1 MRTNVSLYDTTFL
14 LFCQCLTIL
23 FSCICAFCM
32 LSGGKDQIACTVATS
47 VKVTGLKA
55 TALSKGRIQLK
66 WTGYPT
72 NYKNGYSRYVIEY
85 KTSAKGAYKR
95 LKLSGDSNGSYTLKS
110 LKKGKTYYFRI
121 RSYVKDTNSLIWSAG
136 TTSPCFFL
144 KPIPRPITI
153 TSAPDFSYAEIILL
167 LITFSI
173 MILSMSFL
181 FQTICFLTA
190 E

>member
-1 MRTNVSLYDTTFL
+1 
-14 LFCQCLTIL
+14 
-23 FSCICAFCM
+23 M

-121 RSYVKDTNSLIWSAG
+121 RSYVKDTNSYVKAYSSYSKVLKIKKNFISNFRLSA
-136 TTSPCFFL
+136 
-144 KPIPRPITI
+144 
-153 TSAPDFSYAEIILL
+153 
-167 LITFSI
+167 
-173 MILSMSFL
+173 
-181 FQTICFLTA
+181 
-190 E
+190 

>member
-1 MRTNVSLYDTTFL
+1 
-14 LFCQCLTIL
+14 
-23 FSCICAFCM
+23 M

-72 NYKNGYSRYVIEY
+72 NYKNGY
-85 KTSAKGAYKR
+85 AKGAYKR

-121 RSYVKDTNSLIWSAG
+121 RSYVKDTNSYVKAYS
-136 TTSPCFFL
+136 SYSKVL
-144 KPIPRPITI
+144 KIK
-153 TSAPDFSYAEIILL
+153 AK
-167 LITFSI
+167 
-173 MILSMSFL
+173 
-181 FQTICFLTA
+181 
-190 E
+190 

>member
-1 MRTNVSLYDTTFL
+1 
-14 LFCQCLTIL
+14 
-23 FSCICAFCM
+23 M
-32 LSGGKDQIACTVATS
+32 LSGGKDQIAWTVSTS
-47 VKVTGLKA
+47 VKLTGLKA

-121 RSYVKDTNSLIWSAG
+121 RSYVKDTNSYVKAYSSIQRYWK
-136 TTSPCFFL
+136 L
-144 KPIPRPITI
+144 KQNNIK
-153 TSAPDFSYAEIILL
+153 
-167 LITFSI
+167 
-173 MILSMSFL
+173 
-181 FQTICFLTA
+181 
-190 E
+190 

>member
-1 MRTNVSLYDTTFL
+1 
-14 LFCQCLTIL
+14 
-23 FSCICAFCM
+23 M

-55 TALSKGRIQLK
+55 TALSK
-66 WTGYPT
+66 GYPT

-121 RSYVKDTNSLIWSAG
+121 RSYVKDTNSYVKAYS
-136 TTSPCFFL
+136 SYSKVL
-144 KPIPRPITI
+144 KIK
-153 TSAPDFSYAEIILL
+153 AK
-167 LITFSI
+167 
-173 MILSMSFL
+173 
-181 FQTICFLTA
+181 
-190 E
+190 

>member
-1 MRTNVSLYDTTFL
+1 
-14 LFCQCLTIL
+14 
-23 FSCICAFCM
+23 M

-95 LKLSGDSNGSYTLKS
+95 LKLSGDSNGSYTPVSYTHLDVYKRQHIYS
-110 LKKGKTYYFRI
+110 GLQTY
-121 RSYVKDTNSLIWSAG
+121 
-136 TTSPCFFL
+136 SP
-144 KPIPRPITI
+144 
-153 TSAPDFSYAEIILL
+153 
-167 LITFSI
+167 
-173 MILSMSFL
+173 
-181 FQTICFLTA
+181 
-190 E
+190 

>member
-1 MRTNVSLYDTTFL
+1 
-14 LFCQCLTIL
+14 
-23 FSCICAFCM
+23 M

-72 NYKNGYSRYVIEY
+72 NY

-121 RSYVKDTNSLIWSAG
+121 RSYVKDTNSYVKAYS
-136 TTSPCFFL
+136 SYSKVL
-144 KPIPRPITI
+144 KIK
-153 TSAPDFSYAEIILL
+153 AK
-167 LITFSI
+167 
-173 MILSMSFL
+173 
-181 FQTICFLTA
+181 
-190 E
+190 

>member
-1 MRTNVSLYDTTFL
+1 
-14 LFCQCLTIL
+14 
-23 FSCICAFCM
+23 M

-121 RSYVKDTNSLIWSAG
+121 RSYVKDTNSYVEIRNSG
-136 TTSPCFFL
+136 TGRKTSFRSLESVPYVIQTV
-144 KPIPRPITI
+144 PGIPRTI
-153 TSAPDFSYAEIILL
+153 YQRNFRS
-167 LITFSI
+167 
-173 MILSMSFL
+173 
-181 FQTICFLTA
+181 
-190 E
+190 

>member
-1 MRTNVSLYDTTFL
+1 MFNNTFFLYLCFL
-14 LFCQCLTIL
+14 YAFRWKRPNRLHGGNFCK
-23 FSCICAFCM
+23 
-32 LSGGKDQIACTVATS
+32 GNR
-47 VKVTGLKA
+47 LKA

-121 RSYVKDTNSLIWSAG
+121 RSYVKDTNSYVKAYS
-136 TTSPCFFL
+136 SYSKVL
-144 KPIPRPITI
+144 KIK
-153 TSAPDFSYAEIILL
+153 AK
-167 LITFSI
+167 
-173 MILSMSFL
+173 
-181 FQTICFLTA
+181 
-190 E
+190 

>member
-1 MRTNVSLYDTTFL
+1 
-14 LFCQCLTIL
+14 
-23 FSCICAFCM
+23 M

-55 TALSKGRIQLK
+55 GRRYHLIIRSYRKTEDGNYYSPYYNSSLSTADSYATPKTPVLKATALSKSRIQLK

-121 RSYVKDTNSLIWSAG
+121 RSYVKDTNSYVKAYS
-136 TTSPCFFL
+136 SYSKVL
-144 KPIPRPITI
+144 KIK
-153 TSAPDFSYAEIILL
+153 AK
-167 LITFSI
+167 
-173 MILSMSFL
+173 
-181 FQTICFLTA
+181 
-190 E
+190 

>member
-1 MRTNVSLYDTTFL
+1 
-14 LFCQCLTIL
+14 
-23 FSCICAFCM
+23 M

-121 RSYVKDTNSLIWSAG
+121 RSYVKDTNSYVKAYSSYSKVLKIKAKYYKIAILEIRNSG
-136 TTSPCFFL
+136 TGRKTSFRSLESVPYVIQTV
-144 KPIPRPITI
+144 PGIPRTI
-153 TSAPDFSYAEIILL
+153 YQRNFRS
-167 LITFSI
+167 
-173 MILSMSFL
+173 
-181 FQTICFLTA
+181 
-190 E
+190 